1 MKYFWNKKWWLS
13 DTILYSIWP
22 SVEGITNLWQGDS
35 QDRNIHW
42 KGTEW
47 WLNWGF
53 KDLSQTIVGNRSK
66 IFQNLGDGKSL
77 LRISL
82 TWKFRLMVLSYITNC
97 SSTLALALN
106 NLSSLLKCST
116 VMLWA
121 DPTNTAKGKHG
132 LYHTKPRIW
141 MYPYSFGVW
150 LCLL

>member
-1 MKYFWNKKWWLS
+1 MKYFWNKKMMIIWH
-13 DTILYSIWP
+13 YSIWP
-22 SVEGITNLWQGDS
+22 SVKGITNLWQGDS
-35 QDRNIHW
+35 QDSNVHW
-42 KGTEW
+42 KGSEW

-106 NLSSLLKCST
+106 NLSST

-121 DPTNTAKGKHG
+121 DPTYTAKGKHG

-141 MYPYSFGVW
+141 LYPYSFRVW